1 MIGLNWVSLP
11 TFAASR
17 MRFGIPILGAFIGGV
32 SGGIAGG
39 VIGFI
44 IGFFIEYLNSQD
56 DPEASK
62 EQPRQQGQS
71 RGGYNETDIF
81 ASWLLTLIAA
91 MMNADGSAM
100 KSELELVKRMLI
112 RTYGEYKAQ
121 EYLLKLRDLLKQHHN
136 IPEVCR
142 NLRNR
147 VSYGQRLELLHVLF
161 KISNADNHINR
172 QEMDMLVF
180 IGNHLGI
187 SSHDFGSL
195 RAMFEVSADSDYLIL
210 EVDSNATEEIVK
222 KAYRK
227 KAMEFHPDRVVGLNE
242 AEKKVANEKFLR
254 VQKAY
259 ENIKA
264 KRGWS

>member
-1 MIGLNWVSLP
+1 
-11 TFAASR
+11 
-17 MRFGIPILGAFIGGV
+17 MRFGVA
-32 SGGIAGG
+32 IAGG
-39 VIGFI
+39 LIGLVAGGPGGAAIGLVIGF
-44 IGFFIEYLNSQD
+44 FVDYLNSQD
-56 DPEASK
+56 DSESRK
-62 EQPRQQGQS
+62 QQQDNY
-71 RGGYNETDIF
+71 RGSTSGYVNTTDLF
-81 ASWLLTLIAA
+81 ASWLLILIAA

-100 KSELELVKRMLI
+100 KSELEMVKRMLI
-112 RTYGEYKAQ
+112 RTYGEQKAQ
-121 EYLLKLRDLLKQHHN
+121 QYLLQLRDLLKQRHD

-161 KISNADNHINR
+161 RISMADNHINN
-172 QEMDMLVF
+172 QEMQMLVF

-187 SSHDFGSL
+187 SSHDFNSL
-195 RAMFEVSADSDYLIL
+195 RAMFEVTADSDYIIL
-210 EVDSNATEEIVK
+210 EVDNNATEEMVK

-242 AEKKVANEKFLR
+242 AEKKVANEKFIR

-264 KRGWS
+264 KRGWN